1 MKSARL
7 KPALT
12 EQQNPRTRGL
22 DRKSTLE
29 ILRTLNREDSVV
41 PGAVAKELRAI
52 ARAVDQIVHA
62 FRQGGRLFYVGAGTS
77 GRLGALDAAEN
88 PPTFGVSPRMIQAV
102 VAGGTRALSR
112 SVEGAEDS
120 AVQGA
125 RDLSARRISRRDV
138 VVGIAASG
146 STPYVLGAL
155 RLARRRGAFTIA
167 LTSNRRSPIARLA
180 RITIAPNT
188 GPEAI
193 AGSTRMKA
201 GTAQKLVLNLLST
214 AAMVRLGHVYDNW
227 MINVANTNRKLQR
240 RALRILEEAAGVD
253 LSTAEHALR
262 QTGHDLRAA
271 LVSLKTGVSVR
282 EARRRLATAG
292 GYVRSAIKAARK
304 RQSRTGRAKG

>member
-1 MKSARL
+1 M
-7 KPALT
+7 
-12 EQQNPRTRGL
+12 
-22 DRKSTLE
+22 
-29 ILRTLNREDSVV
+29 LRTLNREDSLV

-52 ARAVDQIVHA
+52 ARAVDRIVRA
-62 FRQGGRLFYVGAGTS
+62 FQQGGRLFYVGAGSS

-88 PPTFGVSPRMIQAV
+88 PPTFGVSSRMIQAV
-102 VAGGTRALSR
+102 VAGGPRALRR

-125 RDLSARRISRRDV
+125 RDLSARRIRRRDV

-155 RLARRRGAFTIA
+155 RLARKRGAFTIA
-167 LTSNRRSPIARLA
+167 LTSNRRSPIAHLA
-180 RITIAPNT
+180 RITIAPNA

-214 AAMVRLGHVYDNW
+214 AAMVRLGYVYDNW
-227 MINVANTNRKLQR
+227 MINVTNTNRKLQR

-262 QTGHDLRAA
+262 QAGHDLRVAF
-271 LVSLKTGVSVR
+271 VSLKTGLGPR
-282 EARRRLATAG
+282 EARQRLAIAG
-292 GYVRSAIKAARK
+292 GYVRLAIEAARK
-304 RQSRTGRAKG
+304 RRPGTRRAKG